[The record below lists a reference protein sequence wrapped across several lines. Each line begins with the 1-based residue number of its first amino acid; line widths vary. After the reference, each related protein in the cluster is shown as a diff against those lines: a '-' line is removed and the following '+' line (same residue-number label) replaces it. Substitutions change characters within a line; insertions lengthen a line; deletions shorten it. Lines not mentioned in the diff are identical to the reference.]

1 LAIKDQFGLMVA
13 RLGLFRHDWLEDEA
27 MALQYLD
34 TRLVGA
40 YIVDAW
46 QNHFNTEQD
55 PADGQWFTNGPGNNG
70 GLFGKLTD
78 GLASELVFDASKQVF
93 TTRLFSA
100 DSNIVD
106 NRNGLQSKVSTT
118 LTYQYSDSS
127 SVTHSTTSGL
137 KVGSSL
143 KITNKTTLGVP
154 ATGANETTVE
164 VAFSTEYSYSW
175 TDTNTRTKTETQ
187 TVSRTTDLVVPKGKV
202 YQQVLTCNKD
212 NLTIPFHADIYL
224 TGKSFACF
232 RNPVNGQKIW
242 EIDAGALCQW
252 INQFGS
258 AAEASSQ
265 YGRDPKQPERGVIA
279 LQGTMS
285 AEQSR
290 NFMVYTLDIT
300 DKYDPGQP
308 SGLARQGKDIA
319 SISSGQV
326 VNTVAVK

>member
-1 LAIKDQFGLMVA
+1 M
-13 RLGLFRHDWLEDEA
+13 EDKA
-27 MALQYLD
+27 MALQFLD

-78 GLASELVFDASKQVF
+78 SLASELVFDASKQVF
-93 TTRLFSA
+93 STKLFSA

-118 LTYQYSDSS
+118 LTYQYTNSS
-127 SVTHSTTSGL
+127 TVTHSTTNGL
-137 KVGSSL
+137 KVGAGL
-143 KITNKTTLGVP
+143 KITNKTSLGVP

-164 VAFSTEYSYSW
+164 VSFSTEYSYSW
-175 TDTNTRTKTETQ
+175 TDTTTQIETETQ
-187 TVSRTTDLVVPKGKV
+187 TVSRTTELVVPSGKV

-212 NLTIPFHADIYL
+212 RLTIPFHADIYL
-224 TGKSFACF
+224 AGKSFACF
-232 RNPVNGQKIW
+232 RDPVKGQNIW
-242 EIDAGALCQW
+242 GIDAGTLCEW

-258 AAEASSQ
+258 AGEASVQ

-300 DKYDPGQP
+300 DSFKGGQS
-308 SGLARQGKDIA
+308 SGLMREGKDIG
-319 SISSGQV
+319 SISSGHV
-326 VNTVAVK
+326 VDTRPVK

>member
-1 LAIKDQFGLMVA
+1 MSAGETMSLQF
-13 RLGLFRHDWLEDEA
+13 
-27 MALQYLD
+27 LD

-78 GLASELVFDASKQVF
+78 SLATELVFEPSKKVF
-93 TTRLFSA
+93 STRLFSA

-106 NRNGLQSKVSTT
+106 NRNGLQSKVATT
-118 LTYQYSDSS
+118 LTYQYSNSS
-127 SVTHSTTSGL
+127 TVTHSSTQGL

-143 KITNKTTLGVP
+143 KIANKTTLGVP

-164 VAFSTEYSYSW
+164 VAFTSEYSYSW
-175 TDTNTRTKTETQ
+175 TDTTSKTSTETQ
-187 TVSRTTDLVVPKGKV
+187 TISRTTDLTVDKGKV

-212 NLTIPFHADIYL
+212 TLKIPFHANIYL
-224 TGKSFACF
+224 TGRSFACF

-242 EIDAGALCQW
+242 DVDAGTLCEW
-252 INQFGS
+252 INHFGS
-258 AAEASSQ
+258 AGDASYQ
-265 YGRDPKQPERGVIA
+265 YGRDPEDSARGMIS
-279 LQGTMS
+279 LQGSMS

-290 NFMVYTLDIT
+290 NFMIYTLDIT
-300 DKYDPGQP
+300 DSFTAGQP
-308 SGLARQGKDIA
+308 TNLKRDATDIA
-319 SISSGQV
+319 SLASGKV
-326 VNTVAVK
+326 VDSQSVSPKK